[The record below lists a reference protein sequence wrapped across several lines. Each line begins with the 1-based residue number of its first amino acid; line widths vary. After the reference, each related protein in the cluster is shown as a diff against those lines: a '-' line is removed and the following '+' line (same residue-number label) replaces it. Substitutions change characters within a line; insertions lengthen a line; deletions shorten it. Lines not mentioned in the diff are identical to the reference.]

1 MNGDINKGIELIEK
15 GQTEE
20 ALNLFFKLLD
30 REQNNA
36 EILYQIAWCLD
47 ILEREKDA
55 IPYYEK
61 AIEIGMDDE
70 KLKGALL
77 GLGSTY
83 RTIGEYQSSL
93 KIFNQAVLQYPTNNE
108 FKVFR
113 AMTNY
118 NLGNHEDAMRELLDV
133 IADTSSD
140 ENVKAY
146 KKAILF
152 YSDKLNQVWD

>member
-1 MNGDINKGIELIEK
+1 MSIDKGIELRET

-20 ALNLFFKLLD
+20 ALNLFIILLEND
-30 REQNNA
+30 RNNA

-47 ILEREKDA
+47 VLEREKDA

-61 AIEIGMDDE
+61 AIELGMGDE
-70 KLKGALL
+70 KMRGALL
-77 GLGSTY
+77 GLGSTF

-93 KIFNQAVLQYPTNNE
+93 KVFNQAVLQYPANNE

-118 NLGNHEDAMRELLDV
+118 NLGNHEDAMRELLVV
-133 IADTSSD
+133 IAETSSD
-140 ENVKAY
+140 DNVTTY
-146 KKAILF
+146 KRAISF

>member
-1 MNGDINKGIELIEK
+1 MNISKGIELREK

-55 IPYYEK
+55 IPYYEN

-118 NLGNHEDAMRELLDV
+118 NLGNHEDAMRELLKV

>member
-1 MNGDINKGIELIEK
+1 MNINKGIELRENGK
-15 GQTEE
+15 TEE
-20 ALNLFFKLLD
+20 ALNLLLKLLD
-30 REQNNA
+30 KGQNNA

-47 ILEREKDA
+47 ILEREKEA

-93 KIFNQAVLQYPTNNE
+93 KVFDRAVLQYPTNKE

-118 NLGNHEDAMRELLDV
+118 NLGNHEDAMRALLEI
-133 IADTSSD
+133 IADISSD
-140 ENVKAY
+140 ENVNAY

-152 YSDKLNQVWD
+152 YSDKLNKVWK

>member
-1 MNGDINKGIELIEK
+1 MNISKGTELREK

-118 NLGNHEDAMRELLDV
+118 NLGNHEDAMRELLEV

>member
-1 MNGDINKGIELIEK
+1 MNGDINKGIELREK

-118 NLGNHEDAMRELLDV
+118 NLGNHEDAMRELLEV

>member
-113 AMTNY
+113 TMTNY
-118 NLGNHEDAMRELLDV
+118 NLGNHEDAMRELLEV

>member
-118 NLGNHEDAMRELLDV
+118 NLGNHEDAMRELLEV

>member
-47 ILEREKDA
+47 ILERGKDA

-113 AMTNY
+113 TMTNY
-118 NLGNHEDAMRELLDV
+118 NLGNHEDAMRELLEV

>member
-1 MNGDINKGIELIEK
+1 MNISKGTELREK

-77 GLGSTY
+77 GLSSTY

-118 NLGNHEDAMRELLDV
+118 NLGNHEDAMRELLEV